1 MTAYGTLQM
10 DTETC
15 NCKERGVSFGS
26 CDPGQADWRRHD
38 DPDIGLTGDC
48 LPDVPEKYVNLN
60 KLRITM
66 ALRYVLIFSVT
77 AP

>member
-1 MTAYGTLQM
+1 MLMTAYSTLQM

-15 NCKERGVSFGS
+15 NCRERGVSFGS

-48 LPDVPEKYVNLN
+48 LPDVCLVSLLLVVVHNRIPF
-60 KLRITM
+60 KL
-66 ALRYVLIFSVT
+66 LLL
-77 AP
+77 